1 MQTQPV
7 PEYLGWASRRP
18 AILARRIR
26 AGIGVLLLAVTIAGC
41 APSAVHVSQHDPDN
55 LRPTACEQ
63 AWTQA
68 RQSERLQKDQADSR
82 AQAWVQ
88 AARDCPA
95 RLNEATVHAAQAL
108 TASQDGEQADRQ
120 KNTLRLAQ
128 AVQRLD
134 PLAKAL
140 PAELADQ
147 AITGEDRSGFELS
160 VLAARKTDAAWMLT
174 LADAH
179 TAAAQILVGNAKH
192 DPRQGVYPTTDLLAH
207 PDECTDP
214 VNGIQAPTPA
224 LIEMDTARTLLTVGR
239 KLNGSSGTIRTN
251 ASQNATSRQEATS
264 ALVDVIVAHLSMAMD
279 LGYPA
284 TSSALLQAPRR

>member
-88 AARDCPA
+88 TARDCPA
-95 RLNEATVHAAQAL
+95 RLDEATVHAAQAL

-120 KNTLRLAQ
+120 KNTLRLVQ

-284 TSSALLQAPRR
+284 TSSALLQTPRR

>member
-7 PEYLGWASRRP
+7 PEYHGWASRRP
-18 AILARRIR
+18 AILARRMR
-26 AGIGVLLLAVTIAGC
+26 AGIGALLLAAIISGC

-63 AWTQA
+63 AWMRA
-68 RQSERLQKDQADSR
+68 RQSERVQQDQADSR

-88 AARDCPA
+88 AARECPA
-95 RLNEATVHAAQAL
+95 RLDEATVHAAQAL
-108 TASQDGEQADRQ
+108 TASQGGQTNRQ
-120 KNTLRLAQ
+120 TAALRLVQAAQ
-128 AVQRLD
+128 QLD

-140 PAELADQ
+140 PVELADQ

-179 TAAAQILVGNAKH
+179 TAAAQILVGHAKH

-214 VNGIQAPTPA
+214 ANGIQTPTPA
-224 LIEMDTARTLLTVGR
+224 LIEMDAARTLLAVGR
-239 KLNGSSGTIRTN
+239 KLNGSSGFTRTE
-251 ASQNATSRQEATS
+251 ASQSPKSRQEATS
-264 ALVDVIVAHLSMAMD
+264 ALVDMIVAHISMAMN

-284 TSSALLQAPRR
+284 TSSALLQAPKR

>member
-7 PEYLGWASRRP
+7 PEHQGWASRRP
-18 AILARRIR
+18 TILARRMR
-26 AGIGVLLLAVTIAGC
+26 AGIAVLLLAVTISGC

-63 AWTQA
+63 AWTRA
-68 RQSERLQKDQADSR
+68 RQSERLQEDQANSR
-82 AQAWVQ
+82 TQVWIQ
-88 AARDCPA
+88 AARECPA
-95 RLNEATVHAAQAL
+95 RLDEATVHAAQAL
-108 TASQDGEQADRQ
+108 AASQGGQANRQ
-120 KNTLRLAQ
+120 TAMLRLVQAAQ
-128 AVQRLD
+128 QLD

-140 PAELADQ
+140 PVELADQ

-179 TAAAQILVGNAKH
+179 TAAAQILVGHAKH

-214 VNGIQAPTPA
+214 ANGIQTPTPA
-224 LIEMDTARTLLTVGR
+224 LIEMDTARTLLAVGK
-239 KLNGSSGTIRTN
+239 KLNGSSGTIRTD
-251 ASQNATSRQEATS
+251 ASQNAKSHQQATS
-264 ALVDVIVAHLSMAMD
+264 ALVDMIVAHMSMAMI

-284 TSSALLQAPRR
+284 TSSALLQTPKH

>member
-7 PEYLGWASRRP
+7 PEYHGWASRRP
-18 AILARRIR
+18 AILARRMR
-26 AGIGVLLLAVTIAGC
+26 AGIGALLLAAIISGC

-63 AWTQA
+63 AWTRA
-68 RQSERLQKDQADSR
+68 RQSERVQQDQADSR

-88 AARDCPA
+88 AARECPA
-95 RLNEATVHAAQAL
+95 RLDEATVHAAQAL
-108 TASQDGEQADRQ
+108 TASQGGQANRQ
-120 KNTLRLAQ
+120 TAALRLVQAAQ
-128 AVQRLD
+128 QLD

-140 PAELADQ
+140 PVELADQ

-179 TAAAQILVGNAKH
+179 TAAAQILVGHAKH
-192 DPRQGVYPTTDLLAH
+192 DPRQGVYPTTDLLTH

-214 VNGIQAPTPA
+214 ANGIQTPTPA
-224 LIEMDTARTLLTVGR
+224 LIEMDAARTLLAVGR
-239 KLNGSSGTIRTN
+239 KLNGPSGLTRTE
-251 ASQNATSRQEATS
+251 ASQNAKSHQEATS
-264 ALVDVIVAHLSMAMD
+264 ALVDMIVAHISMAMN

-284 TSSALLQAPRR
+284 TSSALLQAPKR

>member
-7 PEYLGWASRRP
+7 PEYHGWASRRP
-18 AILARRIR
+18 AILARRMR
-26 AGIGVLLLAVTIAGC
+26 AGIGALLLAAIISGC

-63 AWTQA
+63 AWTRA
-68 RQSERLQKDQADSR
+68 RQSERVQQDQADSR

-88 AARDCPA
+88 AARECPA
-95 RLNEATVHAAQAL
+95 RLDEATVHAAQAL
-108 TASQDGEQADRQ
+108 TASQGGQANRQ
-120 KNTLRLAQ
+120 TAALRLVQAAQ
-128 AVQRLD
+128 QLD

-140 PAELADQ
+140 PVELADQ

-179 TAAAQILVGNAKH
+179 TAAAQILVGHAKH

-214 VNGIQAPTPA
+214 ANGIQTPTPA
-224 LIEMDTARTLLTVGR
+224 LIEMDAARTLLAVGR
-239 KLNGSSGTIRTN
+239 KLNGSPGFTRTE
-251 ASQNATSRQEATS
+251 ASQNAKSRQEATS
-264 ALVDVIVAHLSMAMD
+264 ALVDMIVAHISMAMN

-284 TSSALLQAPRR
+284 TSSALLQAPKH

>member
-7 PEYLGWASRRP
+7 PEYHGWASRRP
-18 AILARRIR
+18 AILARRMR
-26 AGIGVLLLAVTIAGC
+26 AGIGVLLLAAIISGC

-63 AWTQA
+63 AWTRA
-68 RQSERLQKDQADSR
+68 RQSERVQQDQADSR

-88 AARDCPA
+88 AARECPA
-95 RLNEATVHAAQAL
+95 RLDEATVHAAQAL
-108 TASQDGEQADRQ
+108 TASQGGQANRQ
-120 KNTLRLAQ
+120 TAALRLVQAAQ
-128 AVQRLD
+128 QLD

-140 PAELADQ
+140 PVELADQ

-179 TAAAQILVGNAKH
+179 TAAAQILVGHAKH

-214 VNGIQAPTPA
+214 ANGIQTPTPA
-224 LIEMDTARTLLTVGR
+224 LIEMDAARTLLAVGR
-239 KLNGSSGTIRTN
+239 KLNGSSGFTRTE
-251 ASQNATSRQEATS
+251 ASQNAKSRQEATS
-264 ALVDVIVAHLSMAMD
+264 ALVDMIVAHLSMAMN

-284 TSSALLQAPRR
+284 TSSALLQAPKR

>member
-1 MQTQPV
+1 MQTLPV
-7 PEYLGWASRRP
+7 PEHQGWASRRP
-18 AILARRIR
+18 AIPARRMR
-26 AGIGVLLLAVTIAGC
+26 AGIAVLLLAVTISGC

-68 RQSERLQKDQADSR
+68 RQSERLQKDQANSR
-82 AQAWVQ
+82 AQVWIQ
-88 AARDCPA
+88 AARECPA
-95 RLNEATVHAAQAL
+95 RLDEATVHAAQAL
-108 TASQDGEQADRQ
+108 AASQGGQANRQ
-120 KNTLRLAQ
+120 TATLRLVQAAQ
-128 AVQRLD
+128 QLD

-140 PAELADQ
+140 PVELADQ

-179 TAAAQILVGNAKH
+179 TAAAQILVGHAKH

-214 VNGIQAPTPA
+214 ANGIQTPTPA
-224 LIEMDTARTLLTVGR
+224 LIEMDTARTLLAVGK
-239 KLNGSSGTIRTN
+239 KLNGSSGTIRTD
-251 ASQNATSRQEATS
+251 ASQNAKSHQQATS
-264 ALVDVIVAHLSMAMD
+264 ALVDMIVAHMSMAMN

-284 TSSALLQAPRR
+284 TSSALLQAPKH

>member
-1 MQTQPV
+1 MQTLPV
-7 PEYLGWASRRP
+7 PEHHGWASRRP
-18 AILARRIR
+18 AIPARRMR
-26 AGIGVLLLAVTIAGC
+26 AGIAVLLLAVTISGC

-68 RQSERLQKDQADSR
+68 RQSERLQKDQANSR
-82 AQAWVQ
+82 AQVWIQ
-88 AARDCPA
+88 AARECPA
-95 RLNEATVHAAQAL
+95 RLDEATVHAAQAL
-108 TASQDGEQADRQ
+108 AASQGGQANRQ
-120 KNTLRLAQ
+120 TATLRLVQAAQ
-128 AVQRLD
+128 QLD

-140 PAELADQ
+140 PVELADQ

-179 TAAAQILVGNAKH
+179 TAAAQILVGHAKH

-214 VNGIQAPTPA
+214 ANGIQTPTPA
-224 LIEMDTARTLLTVGR
+224 LIEMDTARTLLAVGK
-239 KLNGSSGTIRTN
+239 KLNGSSGTIRTD
-251 ASQNATSRQEATS
+251 ASQNAKSHQQATS
-264 ALVDVIVAHLSMAMD
+264 ALVDMIVAHMSMAMN

-284 TSSALLQAPRR
+284 TSSALLQAPKH

>member
-7 PEYLGWASRRP
+7 PEYHGWASRRP
-18 AILARRIR
+18 AILARRMR
-26 AGIGVLLLAVTIAGC
+26 AGIGALLLAAIISGC

-63 AWTQA
+63 AWTRA
-68 RQSERLQKDQADSR
+68 RQSERVQQDQADSR

-88 AARDCPA
+88 AARECPA
-95 RLNEATVHAAQAL
+95 RLDEATVHAAQAL
-108 TASQDGEQADRQ
+108 TASQGGQTNRQ
-120 KNTLRLAQ
+120 TAALRLVQAAQ
-128 AVQRLD
+128 QLD

-140 PAELADQ
+140 PVELADQ

-179 TAAAQILVGNAKH
+179 TAAAQILVGHAKH

-214 VNGIQAPTPA
+214 ANGIQTSTPA
-224 LIEMDTARTLLTVGR
+224 LIEIDTARTLLSVGR
-239 KLNGSSGTIRTN
+239 KLNGFSGTIRTD
-251 ASQNATSRQEATS
+251 ASQNGKSRQEATS
-264 ALVDVIVAHLSMAMD
+264 ALVDMIVAHLSMAMN

-284 TSSALLQAPRR
+284 TSSALLQAPKR

>member
-1 MQTQPV
+1 M
-7 PEYLGWASRRP
+7 
-18 AILARRIR
+18 I

-88 AARDCPA
+88 TARDCPA
-95 RLNEATVHAAQAL
+95 RLDEATVHAAQAL

-120 KNTLRLAQ
+120 KNTLRLVQ

-284 TSSALLQAPRR
+284 TSSALLQTPRR

>member
-7 PEYLGWASRRP
+7 PEYHGWASRRP
-18 AILARRIR
+18 AILARRMR
-26 AGIGVLLLAVTIAGC
+26 AGIGALLLAAIISGC

-63 AWTQA
+63 AWTRA
-68 RQSERLQKDQADSR
+68 RQSERVQQDQADSR

-88 AARDCPA
+88 AARECPA
-95 RLNEATVHAAQAL
+95 RLDEATVHAAQAL
-108 TASQDGEQADRQ
+108 TASQGGQANRQ
-120 KNTLRLAQ
+120 TAALRLVQAAQ
-128 AVQRLD
+128 QLD

-140 PAELADQ
+140 PVELADQ

-160 VLAARKTDAAWMLT
+160 VLAARKTDAAWILT

-179 TAAAQILVGNAKH
+179 TAAAQILVGHAKH

-214 VNGIQAPTPA
+214 ANGIQTPTPA
-224 LIEMDTARTLLTVGR
+224 LIEMDAARTLLAVGR
-239 KLNGSSGTIRTN
+239 KLNGPSGLTRTE
-251 ASQNATSRQEATS
+251 ASQNAKSRQEATS
-264 ALVDVIVAHLSMAMD
+264 ALVDMIVAHISMAMN

-284 TSSALLQAPRR
+284 TSSALLQAPKR

>member
-7 PEYLGWASRRP
+7 PEYHGWASRRP
-18 AILARRIR
+18 AILARRMR
-26 AGIGVLLLAVTIAGC
+26 AGIGVLLLAAIISGC

-63 AWTQA
+63 AWTRA
-68 RQSERLQKDQADSR
+68 RQSERVQQDQADSR

-88 AARDCPA
+88 AARECPT
-95 RLNEATVHAAQAL
+95 RLDEATVHAAQAL
-108 TASQDGEQADRQ
+108 TASQGGQANRQ
-120 KNTLRLAQ
+120 TAALRLVQAAQ
-128 AVQRLD
+128 QLD

-140 PAELADQ
+140 PVELADQ

-160 VLAARKTDAAWMLT
+160 VLAARKTEAAWMLT

-179 TAAAQILVGNAKH
+179 TAAAQILVGHAKH

-214 VNGIQAPTPA
+214 ANGIQTPTPA
-224 LIEMDTARTLLTVGR
+224 LIEMDAARTLLAVGR
-239 KLNGSSGTIRTN
+239 KLNGSSGFTRTE
-251 ASQNATSRQEATS
+251 ASQNAKIRQEATS
-264 ALVDVIVAHLSMAMD
+264 ALVDMIVAHISMAMN

-284 TSSALLQAPRR
+284 TSSALLQAPKH

>member
-7 PEYLGWASRRP
+7 PEYHGWASRRP
-18 AILARRIR
+18 AILARRMR
-26 AGIGVLLLAVTIAGC
+26 AGIGALLLAAIISGC

-63 AWTQA
+63 AWTRA
-68 RQSERLQKDQADSR
+68 RQSERVQQDQADSR

-88 AARDCPA
+88 AARECPA
-95 RLNEATVHAAQAL
+95 RLDEATVHAAQAL
-108 TASQDGEQADRQ
+108 TASQGGQANRQ
-120 KNTLRLAQ
+120 TAVLRLVQAAQ
-128 AVQRLD
+128 QLD

-140 PAELADQ
+140 PVELADQ

-179 TAAAQILVGNAKH
+179 TAAAQILVGQAKH

-214 VNGIQAPTPA
+214 ANGVQAPTPA
-224 LIEMDTARTLLTVGR
+224 LIEMDTARALLAVGR
-239 KLNGSSGTIRTN
+239 KLNGSSGTIRTD
-251 ASQNATSRQEATS
+251 ASQNAKSRQEATS
-264 ALVDVIVAHLSMAMD
+264 ALVDMIVAHISMAMN

-284 TSSALLQAPRR
+284 TSSALLQAPKH

>member
-7 PEYLGWASRRP
+7 PEYHGWASRRP
-18 AILARRIR
+18 AILARRMR
-26 AGIGVLLLAVTIAGC
+26 AGIGALLLAAIISGC

-63 AWTQA
+63 AWTRA
-68 RQSERLQKDQADSR
+68 RQSERVQQDQADSR

-88 AARDCPA
+88 AARECPA
-95 RLNEATVHAAQAL
+95 RLDEATVHAAQAL
-108 TASQDGEQADRQ
+108 TASQGGQANRQ
-120 KNTLRLAQ
+120 TAALRLVQAAQ
-128 AVQRLD
+128 QLD

-140 PAELADQ
+140 PVELADQ

-179 TAAAQILVGNAKH
+179 TAAAQILVGHAKH

-214 VNGIQAPTPA
+214 ANGIQTPTPA
-224 LIEMDTARTLLTVGR
+224 LIEMDAARTLLAVGR
-239 KLNGSSGTIRTN
+239 KLNGSSGFTRTE
-251 ASQNATSRQEATS
+251 ASQNAKSRQEATS
-264 ALVDVIVAHLSMAMD
+264 ALVDMIVAHISMAMN

-284 TSSALLQAPRR
+284 TSSALLLAPKR

>member
-7 PEYLGWASRRP
+7 PEYHGWASRRP
-18 AILARRIR
+18 AILARRMR
-26 AGIGVLLLAVTIAGC
+26 TGIAVLLLAVTISGC
-41 APSAVHVSQHDPDN
+41 APSAVHISQHDPDN

-63 AWTQA
+63 AWTRA
-68 RQSERLQKDQADSR
+68 RQSERLQKDQPDSR
-82 AQAWVQ
+82 SQAWVQ
-88 AARDCPA
+88 AARECPA
-95 RLNEATVHAAQAL
+95 RLDEATVHAAQAL
-108 TASQDGEQADRQ
+108 ATSQSGQADRRTA
-120 KNTLRLAQ
+120 TLRLVQ
-128 AVQRLD
+128 AAQRLD

-179 TAAAQILVGNAKH
+179 TAAAQILVGQAKH

-214 VNGIQAPTPA
+214 ANGIQAPTPA
-224 LIEMDTARTLLTVGR
+224 LIEMDTARALLAVGR
-239 KLNGSSGTIRTN
+239 KLNGSSGTIRTD
-251 ASQNATSRQEATS
+251 ASQNAKSRQEATS
-264 ALVDVIVAHLSMAMD
+264 ALVDMIVAHLSMAMN

-284 TSSALLQAPRR
+284 TSSALLQAPKH

>member
-7 PEYLGWASRRP
+7 PEYHGWASRRP
-18 AILARRIR
+18 AILARRMR
-26 AGIGVLLLAVTIAGC
+26 AGIGALLLAAIISGC

-63 AWTQA
+63 AWTRA
-68 RQSERLQKDQADSR
+68 RQSERVQQDQADSR

-88 AARDCPA
+88 AARECPA
-95 RLNEATVHAAQAL
+95 RLDEATVHAAQAL
-108 TASQDGEQADRQ
+108 TASQGGQANRQ
-120 KNTLRLAQ
+120 TAALRLVQAAQ
-128 AVQRLD
+128 QLD

-140 PAELADQ
+140 PVELADQ

-179 TAAAQILVGNAKH
+179 TAAAQILVGHAKH

-214 VNGIQAPTPA
+214 ANGIQTPTPA
-224 LIEMDTARTLLTVGR
+224 LIEMDAARTLLAVGR
-239 KLNGSSGTIRTN
+239 KLNGSSGFTRTE
-251 ASQNATSRQEATS
+251 ASQNAKSRQEATS
-264 ALVDVIVAHLSMAMD
+264 ALVDMIVAHISMAMN

-284 TSSALLQAPRR
+284 TSSALLQAPKH

>member
-1 MQTQPV
+1 MIP
-7 PEYLGWASRRP
+7 
-18 AILARRIR
+18 ARRMR
-26 AGIGVLLLAVTIAGC
+26 AGIAVLLLAVTISGC

-63 AWTQA
+63 AWTRA
-68 RQSERLQKDQADSR
+68 RQSERLQEDQANSR
-82 AQAWVQ
+82 TQVWIQ
-88 AARDCPA
+88 AARECPA
-95 RLNEATVHAAQAL
+95 RLDEATVHAAQAL
-108 TASQDGEQADRQ
+108 AASQGGQANRQ
-120 KNTLRLAQ
+120 TATLRLVQAAQ
-128 AVQRLD
+128 QLD

-140 PAELADQ
+140 PVELADQ

-179 TAAAQILVGNAKH
+179 TAAAQILVGHAKH

-214 VNGIQAPTPA
+214 ANGIQTPTPA
-224 LIEMDTARTLLTVGR
+224 LIEMDTARTLLAVGK
-239 KLNGSSGTIRTN
+239 KLNGSSGTIRTD
-251 ASQNATSRQEATS
+251 ASQNAKSHQQATS
-264 ALVDVIVAHLSMAMD
+264 ALVDMIVAHMSMAMI

-284 TSSALLQAPRR
+284 TSSVLLQTPKH

>member
-7 PEYLGWASRRP
+7 PEYHGWASRRP
-18 AILARRIR
+18 AILARRMR
-26 AGIGVLLLAVTIAGC
+26 TGIGALLLAAIISGC

-63 AWTQA
+63 AWTRA
-68 RQSERLQKDQADSR
+68 RQSERVQQDQADSR

-88 AARDCPA
+88 AARECPA
-95 RLNEATVHAAQAL
+95 RLDEATVHAAQAL
-108 TASQDGEQADRQ
+108 TASQGGQANRQ
-120 KNTLRLAQ
+120 TAALRLVQAAQ
-128 AVQRLD
+128 QLD

-140 PAELADQ
+140 PVELADQ

-179 TAAAQILVGNAKH
+179 TAAAQILVGHAKH

-214 VNGIQAPTPA
+214 ANGIQTPTPA
-224 LIEMDTARTLLTVGR
+224 LIEMDAARTLLAVGR
-239 KLNGSSGTIRTN
+239 KLNGSSGFTRTE
-251 ASQNATSRQEATS
+251 ASQNAKSRQEATS
-264 ALVDVIVAHLSMAMD
+264 ALVDMIVAHISMAMN

-284 TSSALLQAPRR
+284 TSSALLQAPKH

>member
-7 PEYLGWASRRP
+7 PEYHGWASRRP
-18 AILARRIR
+18 AILARRMR
-26 AGIGVLLLAVTIAGC
+26 AGIGALLLAAIISGC

-63 AWTQA
+63 AWTRA
-68 RQSERLQKDQADSR
+68 RQSERVQQDQADRR
-82 AQAWVQ
+82 AQTWVQ
-88 AARDCPA
+88 AARECPA
-95 RLNEATVHAAQAL
+95 RLDEATVHAAQAL
-108 TASQDGEQADRQ
+108 TASQGGQANRQ
-120 KNTLRLAQ
+120 TAALRLVQSAQ
-128 AVQRLD
+128 QLD

-140 PAELADQ
+140 PVELADQ

-179 TAAAQILVGNAKH
+179 TAAAQILVGHAKH

-214 VNGIQAPTPA
+214 ANGIQTPTPA
-224 LIEMDTARTLLTVGR
+224 LIEMNAARTLLAVGR
-239 KLNGSSGTIRTN
+239 KLNGSSGFTRTE
-251 ASQNATSRQEATS
+251 ASQNAKSHQEATS
-264 ALVDVIVAHLSMAMD
+264 ALVDMIVAHISMAMN

-284 TSSALLQAPRR
+284 TSSALLQAPKH

>member
-7 PEYLGWASRRP
+7 PEYHGWASRRP
-18 AILARRIR
+18 AILARRMR
-26 AGIGVLLLAVTIAGC
+26 AGIGVLLLAAIISGC

-63 AWTQA
+63 AWTRA
-68 RQSERLQKDQADSR
+68 RQSERVQQDQADSR

-88 AARDCPA
+88 AARECPA
-95 RLNEATVHAAQAL
+95 RLDEATVHAAQAL
-108 TASQDGEQADRQ
+108 TASQGGQANRQ
-120 KNTLRLAQ
+120 TAALRLVQAAQ
-128 AVQRLD
+128 QLD

-140 PAELADQ
+140 PVELADQ

-179 TAAAQILVGNAKH
+179 TAAAQILVGHAKH

-214 VNGIQAPTPA
+214 ANGIQTPTPA
-224 LIEMDTARTLLTVGR
+224 LIEMDAARTLLAVGR
-239 KLNGSSGTIRTN
+239 KLNGSSGFTRTE
-251 ASQNATSRQEATS
+251 ASQNAKSRQEATS
-264 ALVDVIVAHLSMAMD
+264 ALVDMIVAHISMAMN

-284 TSSALLQAPRR
+284 TSSALLQAPKR

>member
-7 PEYLGWASRRP
+7 PEYHGWASRRP
-18 AILARRIR
+18 AILARRMR
-26 AGIGVLLLAVTIAGC
+26 AGIGALLLAAIISGC

-63 AWTQA
+63 AWTRA
-68 RQSERLQKDQADSR
+68 RQSERVQQDQADSR
-82 AQAWVQ
+82 AQAWAQ
-88 AARDCPA
+88 AARECPA
-95 RLNEATVHAAQAL
+95 RLDEATVHAAQAL
-108 TASQDGEQADRQ
+108 TASQGGQANRQ
-120 KNTLRLAQ
+120 TAALRLVQAAQ
-128 AVQRLD
+128 QLD

-140 PAELADQ
+140 PVELADQ

-179 TAAAQILVGNAKH
+179 TAAAQILVGHAKH

-214 VNGIQAPTPA
+214 ANGIQTPTPA
-224 LIEMDTARTLLTVGR
+224 LIEMDAARTLLAVGR
-239 KLNGSSGTIRTN
+239 KLNGSSGFTRTE
-251 ASQNATSRQEATS
+251 ASQNAKSRQEATS
-264 ALVDVIVAHLSMAMD
+264 ALVDMIVAHISMAMN

-284 TSSALLQAPRR
+284 TSSALLQAPKH

>member
-7 PEYLGWASRRP
+7 PEYHGWASRRP
-18 AILARRIR
+18 AILARRMR
-26 AGIGVLLLAVTIAGC
+26 AGIGVLLLAAIISGC

-63 AWTQA
+63 AWTRA
-68 RQSERLQKDQADSR
+68 RQSERVQQDQADSR

-88 AARDCPA
+88 AARECPA
-95 RLNEATVHAAQAL
+95 RLDEATVHAAQAL
-108 TASQDGEQADRQ
+108 TASQGGQANRQ
-120 KNTLRLAQ
+120 TAALRLVQAAQ
-128 AVQRLD
+128 QLD

-140 PAELADQ
+140 PVELADQ

-179 TAAAQILVGNAKH
+179 TAAAQILVGHAKH

-214 VNGIQAPTPA
+214 ANGIQTPTPA
-224 LIEMDTARTLLTVGR
+224 LIEMDTARTLLAVGK
-239 KLNGSSGTIRTN
+239 KLNGSSGTIRTD
-251 ASQNATSRQEATS
+251 ASQNAKSHQQATS
-264 ALVDVIVAHLSMAMD
+264 ALVDMIVAHMSMAMI

-284 TSSALLQAPRR
+284 TSSALLQTPKH

>member
-1 MQTQPV
+1 MQTLPV
-7 PEYLGWASRRP
+7 PEHQGWASRRP
-18 AILARRIR
+18 AILARRMR
-26 AGIGVLLLAVTIAGC
+26 AGIAVLLLAVTISGC

-68 RQSERLQKDQADSR
+68 RQSERLQKDQANSR
-82 AQAWVQ
+82 AQVWIQ
-88 AARDCPA
+88 AARECPA
-95 RLNEATVHAAQAL
+95 RLDEATVHAAQAL
-108 TASQDGEQADRQ
+108 AASQGGQANRQ
-120 KNTLRLAQ
+120 TATLRLVQAAQ
-128 AVQRLD
+128 QLD

-140 PAELADQ
+140 PVELADQ

-179 TAAAQILVGNAKH
+179 TTAAQILVGHAKH

-214 VNGIQAPTPA
+214 ANGIQTPTPA
-224 LIEMDTARTLLTVGR
+224 LIEMDTARTLLAVGK
-239 KLNGSSGTIRTN
+239 KLNGSSGTIRTD
-251 ASQNATSRQEATS
+251 ASQNAKSHQQATS
-264 ALVDVIVAHLSMAMD
+264 ALVDMIVAHMSMAMN

-284 TSSALLQAPRR
+284 TSSALLQAPKH

>member
-1 MQTQPV
+1 M
-7 PEYLGWASRRP
+7 
-18 AILARRIR
+18 R
-26 AGIGVLLLAVTIAGC
+26 AGIGALLLAAIISGC

-63 AWTQA
+63 AWTRA
-68 RQSERLQKDQADSR
+68 RQSERVQQDQADSR

-88 AARDCPA
+88 AARECPA
-95 RLNEATVHAAQAL
+95 RLDEATVHAAQAL
-108 TASQDGEQADRQ
+108 TASQGGQANRQ
-120 KNTLRLAQ
+120 TAALRLVQAAQ
-128 AVQRLD
+128 QLD

-140 PAELADQ
+140 PVELADQ

-179 TAAAQILVGNAKH
+179 TAAAQILVGHAKH

-214 VNGIQAPTPA
+214 ANGIQTPTPA
-224 LIEMDTARTLLTVGR
+224 LIEMDAARTLLAVGR
-239 KLNGSSGTIRTN
+239 KLNGPSGLTRTE
-251 ASQNATSRQEATS
+251 ASQNAKSRQEATS
-264 ALVDVIVAHLSMAMD
+264 ALVDMIVAHISMAMN

-284 TSSALLQAPRR
+284 TSSALLQAPKR

>member
-7 PEYLGWASRRP
+7 PEYHGWASRRP
-18 AILARRIR
+18 AILARRMR
-26 AGIGVLLLAVTIAGC
+26 TGIAVLLLAVTISGC
-41 APSAVHVSQHDPDN
+41 APSAVHISQHDPDN

-63 AWTQA
+63 AWTRA
-68 RQSERLQKDQADSR
+68 RQSERLQKDQPDSQ

-88 AARDCPA
+88 AARECPA
-95 RLNEATVHAAQAL
+95 RLDEATVHAAQAL
-108 TASQDGEQADRQ
+108 ATSQSGQADRRTA
-120 KNTLRLAQ
+120 TLRLVQ
-128 AVQRLD
+128 AAQRLD

-140 PAELADQ
+140 PTELADQ
-147 AITGEDRSGFELS
+147 AITSEDRSGFELS

-179 TAAAQILVGNAKH
+179 TTAAQILVGQAKH

-214 VNGIQAPTPA
+214 ANGIQAPTPA
-224 LIEMDTARTLLTVGR
+224 LIEMDTARTLLAVGR
-239 KLNGSSGTIRTN
+239 KLNGSSGTIRTD
-251 ASQNATSRQEATS
+251 ASQNAKSRQEATS
-264 ALVDVIVAHLSMAMD
+264 ALVDMIVAHLSMAMN

-284 TSSALLQAPRR
+284 TSSALLQAPKH

>member
-7 PEYLGWASRRP
+7 PEYHGWASRRP
-18 AILARRIR
+18 AILARRMR
-26 AGIGVLLLAVTIAGC
+26 AGIGALLLAAIISGC

-63 AWTQA
+63 AWTRA
-68 RQSERLQKDQADSR
+68 RQSERVQQDQADSR

-88 AARDCPA
+88 AARECPA
-95 RLNEATVHAAQAL
+95 RLDEATVHAAQAL
-108 TASQDGEQADRQ
+108 TASQGGQANRQ
-120 KNTLRLAQ
+120 TAALRLVQAAQ
-128 AVQRLD
+128 QLD

-140 PAELADQ
+140 PVELADQ

-179 TAAAQILVGNAKH
+179 TAAAQILVGHAKH

-214 VNGIQAPTPA
+214 ANGIQTPTPA
-224 LIEMDTARTLLTVGR
+224 LIEMDAARTLLAVGR
-239 KLNGSSGTIRTN
+239 KLNGSSGFTRTE
-251 ASQNATSRQEATS
+251 ASQNAKSRQEATS
-264 ALVDVIVAHLSMAMD
+264 ALVDMIVAHLSMAMN

-284 TSSALLQAPRR
+284 TSSALLQAPKR